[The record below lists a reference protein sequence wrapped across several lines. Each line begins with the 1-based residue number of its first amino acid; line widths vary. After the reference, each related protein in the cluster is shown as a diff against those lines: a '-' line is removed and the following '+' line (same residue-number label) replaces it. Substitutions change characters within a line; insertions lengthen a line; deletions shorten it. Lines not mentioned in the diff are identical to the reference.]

1 MEIGHV
7 ALYVQD
13 LEANA
18 AFFETYFQGAR
29 SHLYHNEKTG
39 FSSYFISFGDSA
51 QLELMNLPQLA
62 EAPAAPCLGYA
73 HIAFRLE
80 SKGQVDA
87 LTQRLHQD
95 GYTVKSG
102 PHVTGDG
109 YYESCVRGPEG
120 YLVEITA

>member
-1 MEIGHV
+1 MEIGHT

-13 LEANA
+13 LETNA

-39 FSSYFISFGDSA
+39 FSSYFISFEGSA

-62 EAPAAPCLGYA
+62 DAPTGTGCGYA
-73 HIAFRLE
+73 HLAFRVE

-102 PHVTGDG
+102 PRVTGDG
-109 YYESCVRGPEG
+109 YYESCVCGPEG